1 MLGKMLPQGKA
12 GPSPE
17 ERKAQDL
24 VPSLHPSLTLPL
36 DWWTQINPFCFS
48 INPFYPTLH
57 FHLPITLSLEV
68 PVFSGLI

>member
-1 MLGKMLPQGKA
+1 MLPRGKA

-48 INPFYPTLH
+48 IHPFYPAP
-57 FHLPITLSLEV
+57 LPPAHHSEFRSSIM
-68 PVFSGLI
+68 